1 LTYRV
6 LTARKV
12 REQLEG
18 APPQLRGYVDGI
30 VAFLRTDPASA
41 SVAFVLLGGT
51 DYKTIVFAEGRGFLD
66 YHIFEEQ
73 RVVVLVDPTWL

>member
-1 LTYRV
+1 M
-6 LTARKV
+6 
-12 REQLEG
+12 
-18 APPQLRGYVDGI
+18 
-30 VAFLRTDPASA
+30 AFLRTDPASA

-73 RVVVLVDPTWL
+73 RVVVLVDLTWL

>member
-6 LTARKV
+6 LAARRV

-18 APPQLRGYVDGI
+18 APPELRGYVDGI
-30 VAFLRTDPASA
+30 VAVLRVDPGAA
-41 SVAFVLLGGT
+41 TVAFSLVGGR
-51 DYKTIVFAEGRGFLD
+51 DFKTLVFGEGRGFLR

-73 RVVVLVDPTWL
+73 RVVVLVHLTWL

>member
-1 LTYRV
+1 MTYRV

-12 REQLEG
+12 CEQLKG

-41 SVAFVLLGGT
+41 SVAFVLLGGP

-73 RVVVLVDPTWL
+73 RVVVLVDLTWL

>member
-6 LTARKV
+6 LAARRV

-18 APPQLRGYVDGI
+18 APPELRGYVDGI
-30 VAFLRTDPASA
+30 VAFLRVDPAA
-41 SVAFVLLGGT
+41 ATVAFILLGGS
-51 DYKTIVFAEGRGFLD
+51 DFKTIVFGEGRGFLR

-73 RVVVLVDPTWL
+73 RVVVLVHLVWL